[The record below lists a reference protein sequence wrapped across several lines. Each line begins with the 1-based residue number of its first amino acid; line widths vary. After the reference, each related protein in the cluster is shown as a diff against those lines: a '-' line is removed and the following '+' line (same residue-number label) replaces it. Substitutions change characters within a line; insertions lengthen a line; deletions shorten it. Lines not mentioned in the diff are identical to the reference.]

1 VAQLDLGHALGVP
14 DAGLLLAL
22 LGAITLT
29 RHGDA
34 QLALDGAMP
43 NRLEEVGVFTQG
55 SVMLGPHQQLHTAQ
69 FSLLVEEFCTILLR
83 IGV

>member
-1 VAQLDLGHALGVP
+1 L
-14 DAGLLLAL
+14 
-22 LGAITLT
+22 
-29 RHGDA
+29 
-34 QLALDGAMP
+34 P